1 MKVASIAYL
10 KTEIEPRFC
19 LITNKQ
25 NLFTF
30 PKGNVRKG
38 EKLTTAALRE
48 LYEEAG
54 VYGKIKTKY
63 GTLFSNKPEI
73 LYFFVKIEKV
83 KKRWPEKKYRTRC
96 FLTLHEILLIETN
109 VYTKKIVKELLNLNS
124 NRELKT
130 YNQINNLKINSDFVS
145 SINPSNLI

>member
-10 KTEIEPRFC
+10 KTETEPRFC

-30 PKGNVRKG
+30 PKGNVRED
-38 EKLTTAALRE
+38 EKLTAAALRE

-63 GTLFSNKPEI
+63 GTLFLNKPEI

-83 KKRWPEKKYRTRC
+83 KKRWPEEKYRTRC

-109 VYTKKIVKELLNLNS
+109 VYTKKVVKELLNPYSNKGLN
-124 NRELKT
+124 T
-130 YNQINNLKINSDFVS
+130 YSQINNLKINSDFVS
-145 SINPSNLI
+145 SINPGKLI